1 MAVAA
6 RVANGNQSSVLALK
20 ASLSQSRSFPL
31 MSTPATPVSPT
42 AQRGYIAA
50 LVAAFL
56 GWLFDGFEMGLFP
69 LIGKPALQ
77 DMLPDSTA
85 AVQGQWFTVIIA
97 IFLVG
102 AATGGVLFG
111 WLGDKL
117 GRVKAMALAI
127 FTFAIFTGLCAFV
140 TEAWQFAGLRFVA
153 SLGMGGE
160 WALGVALVN
169 EIWGGKNRA
178 WIAGMIGAASNVGFL
193 LTGVLS
199 LYLNASLET
208 ITQWI
213 SAIGISQ
220 ETADYLLHNRGW
232 RLLAVSG
239 AAPALINFFILIFVP
254 ESHKWE
260 EEKKSGTTSHWATK
274 DLLGI
279 LVAAVAALCIITVW
293 TPQVL
298 EKIGNGVALP
308 VTFLGLAIALW
319 GYLHPVRSYMT
330 QIAERAFIMKSL
342 LIGAGLAAVA
352 LMGTWGSA
360 QQAAKWASFLS
371 PDGTKSNII
380 EYVVIA
386 TALGAILVTLLT
398 PLVADKLGRR
408 ITYFLLCVLALGS
421 AFVFF
426 QTNHSYT
433 GSGMPVWLMTSAFL
447 LGGLTASFYGFF
459 PLYFPELFPT
469 SVRATGQ
476 GFCFN
481 FGRLIAAIGSL
492 QFVNLMSM
500 FGSAKVTEL
509 EGEAR
514 RLMQLQVEAN
524 AFSVLSCIY
533 VVGMVLIWFAPETKG
548 KSLQ

>member
-1 MAVAA
+1 
-6 RVANGNQSSVLALK
+6 
-20 ASLSQSRSFPL
+20 
-31 MSTPATPVSPT
+31 MSSPT
-42 AQRGYIAA
+42 DSNRGAFAA
-50 LVAAFL
+50 LIAAFL

-77 DMLPDSTA
+77 DLLPASTA
-85 AVQGQWFTVIIA
+85 AEQGQWFTVIIA
-97 IFLVG
+97 VFLVG

-117 GRVKAMALAI
+117 GRVKAMTLAI
-127 FTFAIFTGLCAFV
+127 FTYAIFTGLCAFV
-140 TEAWQFAGLRFVA
+140 TGPVQFASLRFVA

-169 EIWGGKNRA
+169 EIWAGKNRA
-178 WIAGMIGAASNVGFL
+178 WIAGMIGAASNIGFL

-199 LYLNASLET
+199 LYLNASLDT
-208 ITQWI
+208 VSHWI
-213 SAIGISQ
+213 SSTGISQ
-220 ETADYLLHNRGW
+220 GTADYLLHNRGW
-232 RLLAVSG
+232 RFLAVSG

-260 EEKKSGTTSHWATK
+260 AEKKSGTTSHWATV
-274 DLLGI
+274 DLLGV
-279 LVAAVAALCIITVW
+279 LVAALAALAIIAVW
-293 TPQVL
+293 TPQAFAKV
-298 EKIGNGVALP
+298 GNIVALP
-308 VTFLGLAIALW
+308 VTIVGLAVALW
-319 GYLHPVRSYMT
+319 GYLHPVRRYMARAE
-330 QIAERAFIMKSL
+330 IGGSVLAAERSIITRNL
-342 LIGAGLAAVA
+342 LVGAGLAAVA

-371 PDGTKSNII
+371 PDGAKSNII

-386 TALGAILVTLLT
+386 TALGAILVTILA

-408 ITYFLLCVLALGS
+408 VTYLLLCVVALGS
-421 AFVFF
+421 ALVFF
-426 QTNHSYT
+426 QTNHSYA
-433 GSGMPVWLMTSAFL
+433 GSGMPVWLVISAFL

-492 QFVNLMSM
+492 QFVNLMVL
-500 FGSAKVTEL
+500 FGSDKVLQLSGDAK
-509 EGEAR
+509 R
-514 RLMQLQVEAN
+514 IMQLQVEAN
-524 AFSVLSCIY
+524 AFSVLSCVY
-533 VVGMVLIWFAPETKG
+533 VIGMVIIWLAPETKG
-548 KSLQ
+548 HQLK

>member
-1 MAVAA
+1 
-6 RVANGNQSSVLALK
+6 
-20 ASLSQSRSFPL
+20 
-31 MSTPATPVSPT
+31 MSTPTTST
-42 AQRGYIAA
+42 AAPKGAAAA
-50 LVAAFL
+50 LIAAFL

-77 DMLPDSTA
+77 DLLPHATA
-85 AVQGQWFTVIIA
+85 AQQGQWFTIIIA

-117 GRVKAMALAI
+117 GRVKAMTLAI
-127 FTFAIFTGLCAFV
+127 FTYAIFTGLCAFV
-140 TEAWQFAGLRFVA
+140 ESAWQFGALRFIA

-169 EIWGGKNRA
+169 EIWAGKNRA
-178 WIAGMIGAASNVGFL
+178 WIAGMIGAASNIGFL

-208 ITQWI
+208 VSHWITWMGL
-213 SAIGISQ
+213 SPENS
-220 ETADYLLHNRGW
+220 EYLLQNRGW
-232 RLLAVSG
+232 RFLAVSG

-260 EEKKSGTTSHWATK
+260 AEKKSGATSHWATM
-274 DLLGI
+274 DLMGVLI
-279 LVAAVAALCIITVW
+279 AAVAAIGIIAVW
-293 TPQVL
+293 TPEGFARV
-298 EKIGNGVALP
+298 GNVGAIP
-308 VTFLGLAIALW
+308 VTIIGLAVALW
-319 GYLHPVRSYMT
+319 GYLHPVRRYMT
-330 QIAERAFIMKSL
+330 RAQAGGSVQAAERAVIMRNL
-342 LIGAGLAAVA
+342 LLGAGLAAVA

-371 PDGTKSNII
+371 PDGAKSNII

-386 TALGAILVTLLT
+386 TALGAILVTILT

-408 ITYFLLCVLALGS
+408 LTYFLLCILALGS
-421 AFVFF
+421 ALVFF

-433 GSGMPVWLMTSAFL
+433 GGGMPTWLIISAFL

-492 QFVNLMSM
+492 QFVNLMTM
-500 FGSAKVTEL
+500 FGSDKVLTL
-509 EGEAR
+509 EGDAKR
-514 RLMQLQVEAN
+514 IMQFQVEAN
-524 AFSVLSCIY
+524 AFSVLSCVYII
-533 VVGMVLIWFAPETKG
+533 GMVIIWFAPETKG
-548 KSLQ
+548 KALQ